1 MPDITNPEAIAFS
14 QDYLRPMAE
23 MLRWFNSSGNEM
35 VAQWNGG
42 TNTLFP
48 NDASPILDQNGTAH
62 PYTGANANTIIERV
76 VALNAILNQPFFMDG
91 VLPACVRPLGPA
103 SGPKG

>member
-1 MPDITNPEAIAFS
+1 MPITDPEAIAFS

-42 TNTLFP
+42 VNAHFP
-48 NDASPILDQNGTAH
+48 NDASQILDGNGPAH
-62 PYTGANANTIIERV
+62 PFTGADANTIIERV
-76 VALNAILNQPFFMDG
+76 TALNAILNQAFAMDG
-91 VLPACVRPLGPA
+91 VLPACVRALGPA
-103 SGPKG
+103 SGPQG